1 MVSNVITSGCKIMA
15 ELPQTGLP
23 LSTVTESTVAVP
35 TELMSTIV
43 P

>member
-1 MVSNVITSGCKIMA
+1 MSGCMTMIDP
-15 ELPQTGLP
+15 PQNGLP

-35 TELMSTIV
+35 TELMSASV